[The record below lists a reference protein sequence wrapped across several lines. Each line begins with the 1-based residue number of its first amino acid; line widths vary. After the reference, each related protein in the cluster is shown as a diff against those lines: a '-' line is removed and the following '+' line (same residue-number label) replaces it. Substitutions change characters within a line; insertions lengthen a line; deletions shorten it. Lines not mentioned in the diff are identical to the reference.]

1 MFRVVEENEVVE
13 DVDDDGGVSEAVKEE
28 VGLLPEAD
36 VIVVVLLEGS
46 VGKVD
51 SLDDLV
57 TMGLE
62 SEVTDSDSLC
72 SRKTL

>member
-13 DVDDDGGVSEAVKEE
+13 DVDGDGGVSEEVKEE
-28 VGLLPEAD
+28 DGVFEETD
-36 VIVVVLLEGS
+36 VIVEVLLEGS

-57 TMGLE
+57 VMGLE
-62 SEVTDSDSLC
+62 SEVADSDSLC
-72 SRKTL
+72 VRKTL